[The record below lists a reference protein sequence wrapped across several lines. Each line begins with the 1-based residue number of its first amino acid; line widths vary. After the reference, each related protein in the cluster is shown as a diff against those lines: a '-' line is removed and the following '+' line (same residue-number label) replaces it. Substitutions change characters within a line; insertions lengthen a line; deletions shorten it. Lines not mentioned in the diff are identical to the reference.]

1 MSNRLE
7 HLAEPAALGD
17 EFVAGHGVDATGAR
31 PAAAPAHDGPV
42 VAREHGVDV
51 IACRRCGFRHVTPL
65 PDPATIDQ
73 LYTEDFYGSLHADY
87 IASQRANLAWW
98 RLEFGAKF
106 DLFEELLPAG
116 RRRLLD
122 VGSGPGW
129 FLQYGSGRGWRT
141 LGVEPGRPA
150 AEHTRAELG
159 QDVINDFFTP
169 RAVAHVEPVDVVH
182 LHNVL
187 EHVPD
192 PAALLG
198 TARDALAP
206 GGLVSVTVPNDFNP
220 LQEALVRLRGHRR
233 WWVSPREHLNY
244 FDRPDLEALLRRLG
258 FEPCAHLA
266 SFPLE
271 MFALMGEDYLADPAL
286 GKVIHGRRM
295 ALEQALHQ
303 AGEGAL
309 LGRVYRAL
317 GELGVGRT
325 LTVMARRAA
334 TLPA

>member
-1 MSNRLE
+1 MSTWLE
-7 HLAEPAALGD
+7 HLADLEPACSEL
-17 EFVAGHGVDATGAR
+17 
-31 PAAAPAHDGPV
+31 AAPHVDSTSAHRSAAEPAHAGPV
-42 VAREHGVDV
+42 VAHEQGADV

-87 IASQRANLAWW
+87 IASQRANLPWW
-98 RLEFGAKF
+98 RLEFDAKY
-106 DLFEELLPAG
+106 DLFEERLPAD
-116 RRRLLD
+116 RRSLLD

-129 FLQYGSGRGWRT
+129 FVQHGTGRGWRT
-141 LGVEPGRPA
+141 VGVEPGRSA
-150 AEHTRAELG
+150 AAHTRDELG
-159 QDVINDFFTP
+159 QQVINDFFTP
-169 RAVAHVEPVDVVH
+169 EAVARLAPVDVVH

-192 PAALLG
+192 PAALLD
-198 TARDALAP
+198 TAHGALAP

-220 LQEALVRLRGHRR
+220 LQEALVSLHGHRR

-244 FDRPDLEALLRRLG
+244 FDRADLEALLRRRG

-271 MFALMGEDYLADPAL
+271 VFALMGEDYLAEPAL

-295 ALEQALHQ
+295 ALELALHE

-317 GELGVGRT
+317 GELGLGRT
-325 LTVMARRAA
+325 LTVMAVKAA
-334 TLPA
+334 A